1 MQIWVQALLTGL
13 AVGVVYGVVGVGY
26 VVIHRITGMV
36 NFSQGDL
43 AMAGAFGAV
52 VAAKGLPGPAA
63 MLAGAVTGA
72 GMALLVYR
80 LAIHP
85 LRDKGTLVQTIATLG
100 AAIVIRGAAQLVF
113 GTEPYSLKPLTDGG
127 PLRIF
132 GGSFPFQAVWLVAVA
147 VVAVLALRQFFDKTM
162 TGRALSACA
171 VNRYAAGVVGI
182 NVVTMATL
190 AFAISGGVTGLIGA
204 MQAPLNFAT
213 VGVGLTLSLK
223 GFIAAI
229 LGGFD
234 RIGLTLGGGILV
246 GVFEAFAAAGVSSS
260 YQDVIVLSLLL
271 VLLIAR
277 PSGLTRMKV
286 SERV

>member
-1 MQIWVQALLTGL
+1 VQLWVQALLTGVS
-13 AVGVVYGVVGVGY
+13 VGIVYGVVGVGY

-52 VAAKGLPGPAA
+52 VAARGLPGPVA
-63 MLAGAVTGA
+63 MLAGAATGA
-72 GMALLVYR
+72 VLALLVYR

-100 AAIVIRGAAQLVF
+100 AAIVIRGVAQLVF
-113 GTEPYSLKPLTDGG
+113 GTEPYSLKPLTEGG
-127 PLRIF
+127 PLRIM
-132 GGSFPFQAVWLVAVA
+132 GGSFAYQAVWLLL
-147 VVAVLALRQFFDKTM
+147 VVVVLFVVLKLFFDKTM

-182 NVVTMATL
+182 NVVTMATI
-190 AFAISGGVTGLIGA
+190 AFAVSGGVTGLVGA
-204 MQAPLNFAT
+204 MQVPLNFAT

-234 RIGLTLGGGILV
+234 RMGLALVGGVIV
-246 GVFEAFAAAGVSSS
+246 GVFEATTAAAISTS

-271 VLLIAR
+271 ILLIVR
-277 PSGLTRMKV
+277 PSGLTRVTV
-286 SERV
+286 SDRV